1 MLYFGGISPHLCFMR
16 KLWECVQRF
25 SNWCKGHKAITA
37 FVFAILVLSVPLHY
51 TFAASELFTKFL
63 TNPIDVVM
71 LTLAGI
77 IQVVTGAI
85 GKLILLIIQVI
96 VIPVLGYNGFYNSH
110 ITNLGWSLVRDVVNM
125 FVVVVLMVIAIMTIV
140 GYSKA
145 NWTQQLPRLFIAIV
159 LVNFSKLICGF
170 LIDVSQ
176 VIMFTFVN
184 AIVSI
189 AAGNFASM
197 LSMNSFGQLNADFI
211 DKINATGVGMGAF
224 EFLMGAYLQF
234 IVMLAILGVMFLL
247 AAAFVWRIVVL
258 WILIIMSP
266 MAFFLGGIKDV
277 FGAAGKGY
285 EEWWGKFSSAL
296 TFGPVMVFFLWLS
309 LAASAGSNLARTE
322 DFPMPESQNDTGMQL
337 EMFSMDNFLGMFIAL
352 AILIA
357 GMQQASSS
365 AQALGGF
372 ASKMLSEDMGKGLVK
387 GIARSP
393 FAAAGGF
400 KRERAWANEKAK
412 KGGAFAETYAPAGL
426 TKGVGNALAKGG
438 TALSGLRGFGGLGN
452 AIAAVG
458 GNVVKG
464 AKETSKEQ
472 VKLGGDQF
480 KERTDKQQAILDGAA
495 ANNGNEF
502 ESLPKDEKD
511 AYRKSFGTDLKRR
524 DKFKSNREG
533 TIKDSLKGTIN
544 AATGSVYT
552 PDELT
557 ADAKKMA
564 LAEHDK
570 LFKDSI
576 GFLDTD
582 EGKALMD
589 DTEKDRLQDSKFS
602 NLHLLKDDAERNK
615 VWDAQEKDGRANLST
630 ISSDALL
637 SADGGKFLRGK
648 TVRQENGKN
657 VNAWEDIA
665 INGKG
670 NQAQKKAVEKS
681 VGAGNIASYSA
692 AGTESERKS
701 AAGDLSV
708 LLQSGR
714 LGKLDPTNPGDVA
727 IYSSISG
734 SKLSDMRRNGDIS
747 DEDEGKARGALLQHA
762 AAFGSSADTVFGTAA
777 GAWAGVANG
786 AASAQK
792 TSILN
797 DVQGAMDAD
806 PSNAGLFS
814 AAVPTAIPTSATDPV
829 VANDVT
835 KRIASVDTA
844 AIKKMRS
851 DKSIDPAK
859 KAAAMRTIDTAVS
872 VEKHKHDNK
881 IAQAQAAEATASAA
895 ESAAQSAEA
904 AALLARQSAANEEQE
919 SARSLASVTTE
930 HGKAFSGQASAQ
942 TEVTAAAAARS
953 TATGAGVAAAD
964 ARVAAA
970 KAAKASADARVADAT
985 IEIASATARKTAA
998 TSALGTADTAAVA
1011 ASAVKSVAT
1020 VSATQARAALSKT
1033 TKSSTE
1039 EIKRLNGLHREITS
1053 TVPGRYEVT

>member
-1 MLYFGGISPHLCFMR
+1 MLYFVGISPHLCFMR

-25 SNWCKGHKAITA
+25 GNWCNNHKAITA
-37 FVFAILVLSVPLHY
+37 FVVALFVLGFPLHY
-51 TFAASELFTKFL
+51 TYAADSELFTKFL

-197 LSMNSFGQLNADFI
+197 LSMDSFGQLNADFI

-277 FGAAGKGY
+277 FGAAGKSY
-285 EEWWGKFSSAL
+285 EEWWSKFSSAL
-296 TFGPVMVFFLWLS
+296 TFGPVMCFFLWLA
-309 LAASAGSNLARTE
+309 LAASSGSNLARTE
-322 DFPMPESQNDTGMQL
+322 DFPMPESQNDTGLQL
-337 EMFSMDNFLGMFIAL
+337 EMFSLDNFLGMFIAL

-400 KRERAWANEKAK
+400 KKERAWMNEKAK

-426 TKGVGNALAKGG
+426 TKGVGNALSKTG
-438 TALSGLRGFGGLGN
+438 TALSGIRGLGGLGN
-452 AIAAVG
+452 AVAAVG

-464 AKETSKEQ
+464 AKETQKEN

-480 KERTDKQQAILDGAA
+480 KERTDAQTAALDVAM
-495 ANNGNEF
+495 ANGTNAYN
-502 ESLPKDEKD
+502 SLPVDEKN
-511 AYRKSFGTDLKRR
+511 AVKKGIGTDLKRR
-524 DKFKSNREG
+524 NKFKENIE
-533 TIKDSLKGTIN
+533 KDLKSRGM
-544 AATGSVYT
+544 S
-552 PDELT
+552 DE
-557 ADAKKMA
+557 DAKAGAQKK
-564 LAEHDK
+564 HDEI
-570 LFKDSI
+570 FQDSI
-576 GFLDTD
+576 DFLDTD

-602 NLHLLKDDAERNK
+602 NLHLLKSDAERNK

-630 ISSDALL
+630 ISNDALL
-637 SADGGKFLRGK
+637 SAEGGKFLRGK

-670 NQAQKKAVEKS
+670 SQAQKKAIEKS

-701 AAGDLSV
+701 ASGDLSV

-714 LGKLDPTNPGDVA
+714 LSKLDPANPGDAA

-734 SKLSDMRRNGDIS
+734 SKLSDMRANGDIS
-747 DEDEGKARGALLQHA
+747 EEDEGKARGALLQHA
-762 AAFGSSADTVFGTAA
+762 SSFGSSADAVFGTAA
-777 GAWAGVANG
+777 GTWASIANG
-786 AASAQK
+786 AASAKK

-814 AAVPTAIPTSATDPV
+814 AALPGSIPTSASDPV

-835 KRIASVDTA
+835 KRIASVDVA
-844 AIKKMRS
+844 DIKKMRS
-851 DKSIDPAK
+851 DKSINPAK
-859 KAAAMRTIDTAVS
+859 KAAAMGAIDTAVS

-881 IAQAQAAEATASAA
+881 IAQAQAAEASASAA

-919 SARSLASVTTE
+919 STRSEAGATTE
-930 HGKAFSGQASAQ
+930 HGKALRGQVSAQ
-942 TEVTAAAAARS
+942 TEVTAATAARA
-953 TATGAGVAAAD
+953 TATGAGIAAANARIAAATAAKAAAD
-964 ARVAAA
+964 ARVADAA
-970 KAAKASADARVADAT
+970 A
-985 IEIASATARKTAA
+985 EIASATTRKTAA
-998 TSALGTADTAAVA
+998 TAALGTANAAAVA
-1011 ASAVKSVAT
+1011 ASAVKSTAT
-1020 VSATQARAALSKT
+1020 VSATQARAALDKT